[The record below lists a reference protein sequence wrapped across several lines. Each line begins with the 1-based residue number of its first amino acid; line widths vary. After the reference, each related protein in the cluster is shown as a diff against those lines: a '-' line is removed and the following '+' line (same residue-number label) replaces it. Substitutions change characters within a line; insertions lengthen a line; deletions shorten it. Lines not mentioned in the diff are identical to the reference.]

1 MTWKNVKTDGYPPC
15 DSETVYV
22 GVNSNGYCG
31 CFNSYFSASECC
43 AYETAERVKIVMDSL
58 EWWQELELPK

>member
-22 GVNSNGYCG
+22 GVNSSGYCTCFNGY
-31 CFNSYFSASECC
+31 FSGSDYCV
-43 AYETAERVKIVMDSL
+43 YETAEETRFMMDDL
-58 EWWQELELPK
+58 VRWKVLELTE